1 MYVQFLESGKDIK
14 MKNDKK
20 HILKFF
26 GINLLKSLLSIC
38 VLLLVGFVSYK
49 ISYYF
54 LSKDA
59 VQQQK
64 KAEQDTLE
72 EIKQEAQV
80 DEISKNLIYV
90 CDENNKITHMMVEIC
105 NTKTYNMDYITI
117 PTKND
122 YTIPTTMYRKL
133 CTIND
138 EIPQIIRLNKMKQ
151 YFENEDDA
159 YGYGLLIVQ
168 KMIGTELSYYT
179 VLDTETYESFCQEVK
194 VKVSYKKTETAEET
208 SSPSPEPTED
218 PETGATP
225 KPVKTSKNAKT
236 KMNISIASTE
246 FTTQLNDIKGDQNKI
261 KDFIEELYDRVNSNL
276 TVYNKWGYLDC
287 YEKMDVNLFHYWGI
301 PGAYN
306 GDKVFEVDTKAAKSF
321 LKELIGNETTYTEVQ
336 DLTTT
341 QKAVASPSPSPTAE
355 PKQKKTKKTTKAVSS
370 KGLQI
375 LILNG
380 SRINGLA
387 GKMQEKLQKKGY
399 TIAEIGDYTKETL
412 TKTKIIVKKE
422 GQGEDLAKY
431 FKNPTVTVG
440 MVEEG
445 YDIEIIVGTAD
456 ANK

>member
-1 MYVQFLESGKDIK
+1 
-14 MKNDKK
+14 MKNSKK
-20 HILKFF
+20 NLLKFF

-38 VLLLVGFVSYK
+38 ILLLVGFVSYK

-59 VQQQK
+59 AQQQK

-90 CDENNKITHMMVEIC
+90 CDEKNKITHMIVEIC

-138 EIPQIIRLNKMKQ
+138 EIPQIIRLNKIKQ

-179 VLDTETYESFCQEVK
+179 VLDTEAYESFCQEVK
-194 VKVSYKKTETAEET
+194 VKVSYKKTETVEET
-208 SSPSPEPTED
+208 PSPSPEPTAD

-225 KPVKTSKNAKT
+225 KPSKTSNNTKT

-246 FTTQLNDIKGDQNKI
+246 FTTQLNDIKGDQKKI
-261 KDFIEELYDRVNSNL
+261 ADYIEKLYDRVNSNL
-276 TVYNKWGYLDC
+276 TVYNKLGYLDC

-321 LKELIGNETTYTEVQ
+321 LKELINNETTYTEAQ

-341 QKAVASPSPSPTAE
+341 QKAAVSPSPSPTAE
-355 PKQKKTKKTTKAVSS
+355 PKQKKSKKSKKTVSS
-370 KGLQI
+370 KGMQI

-387 GKMQEKLQKKGY
+387 GRMQQKLQKKGY

-412 TKTKIIVKKE
+412 TQTKIIVKKE

-440 MVEEG
+440 MVDEG

>member
-1 MYVQFLESGKDIK
+1 
-14 MKNDKK
+14 MKSNKK
-20 HILKFF
+20 RILKFF
-26 GINLLKSLLSIC
+26 AINLLKSLLSLC
-38 VLLLVGFVSYK
+38 VLILVGFGSYK
-49 ISYYF
+49 ISYYY
-54 LSKDA
+54 LSKEA
-59 VQQQK
+59 AQQQK
-64 KAEQDTLE
+64 EDEQDTLE

-90 CDENNKITHMMVEIC
+90 CDEKNKITHMIVEIC
-105 NTKTYNMDYITI
+105 NTNTYNMDYITI

-138 EIPQIIRLNKMKQ
+138 EIPQIIRLSKMKQ

-168 KMIGTELSYYT
+168 KMLGTELSYYT
-179 VLDTETYESFCQEVK
+179 VLDTETYESLCQEVK
-194 VKVSYKKTETAEET
+194 VKVSYKKTETSEEEA
-208 SSPSPEPTED
+208 SPSPEPTAD

-225 KPVKTSKNAKT
+225 KPAKTSKNTKT

-246 FTTQLNDIKGDQNKI
+246 LTTKLNDIKGSQEKI
-261 KDFIEELYDRVNSNL
+261 ADYIEELYDRVTSNL
-276 TVYNKWGYLDC
+276 TIYNKLGYLDC
-287 YEKMDVNLFHYWGI
+287 YEKMDVSLFHYWGI

-306 GDKVFEVDTKAAKSF
+306 ADNVFEVDTKAAKSF
-321 LKELIGNETTYTEVQ
+321 LKELTDNGTTYTEAQ

-341 QKAVASPSPSPTAE
+341 QKVVASASPEPTAT
-355 PKQKKTKKTTKAVSS
+355 PKQKKSSKKVSS

-387 GKMQEKLQKKGY
+387 GKMQQKLEKKGY

-412 TKTKIIVKKE
+412 KQTKIIVKKE
-422 GQGEDLAKY
+422 GQGEDLVKY
-431 FKNPTVTVG
+431 FKDPSVTVG

-445 YDIEIIVGTAD
+445 YDMEIIVGTAD
-456 ANK
+456 AN

>member
-1 MYVQFLESGKDIK
+1 
-14 MKNDKK
+14 MKNSKK
-20 HILKFF
+20 NLLKFF

-38 VLLLVGFVSYK
+38 ILLLVGFVSYK

-59 VQQQK
+59 AQQQK

-90 CDENNKITHMMVEIC
+90 CDEKNKITHMIVEIC

-138 EIPQIIRLNKMKQ
+138 EIPQIIRLNKIKQ

-179 VLDTETYESFCQEVK
+179 VLDTEAYESFCQEVK
-194 VKVSYKKTETAEET
+194 VKVSYKKTETVEET
-208 SSPSPEPTED
+208 PSPSPEPTAD

-225 KPVKTSKNAKT
+225 KPSKTSNNTKT

-246 FTTQLNDIKGDQNKI
+246 FTTQLNDIKGDQKKI
-261 KDFIEELYDRVNSNL
+261 ADYIEKLYDRVNSNL
-276 TVYNKWGYLDC
+276 TVYNKLGYLDC

-321 LKELIGNETTYTEVQ
+321 LKELINNETTYTEAQ

-341 QKAVASPSPSPTAE
+341 QKAAVSPSPSPTAE
-355 PKQKKTKKTTKAVSS
+355 PKQKKSKKSKKTVSS
-370 KGLQI
+370 KGMQI

-387 GKMQEKLQKKGY
+387 GRMQQKLQKKGY

-412 TKTKIIVKKE
+412 TQTKIIVKKE